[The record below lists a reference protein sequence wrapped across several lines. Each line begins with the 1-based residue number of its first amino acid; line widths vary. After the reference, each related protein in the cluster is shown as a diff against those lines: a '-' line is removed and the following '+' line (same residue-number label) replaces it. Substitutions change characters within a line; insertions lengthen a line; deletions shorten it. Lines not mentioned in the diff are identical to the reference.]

1 MQEHCPWK
9 GPQRLGSMRLASGE
23 VNWKAGVSDWVVD
36 LMWVVQR
43 AEEAGVKAR
52 LPARTH
58 GQMDRGARGGHSRER
73 WLEEVWL
80 GLQTSTGCFWVIFK

>member
-1 MQEHCPWK
+1 MGGAE
-9 GPQRLGSMRLASGE
+9 
-23 VNWKAGVSDWVVD
+23 
-36 LMWVVQR
+36 